1 MLDAGFQ
8 INEMNLS
15 TIRQPVSMII
25 PLEVIDSQ
33 FYNKRKY
40 KFSTRQV

>member
-15 TIRQPVSMII
+15 AIRQPISMII
-25 PLEVIDSQ
+25 PLEAIDIK
-33 FYNKRKY
+33 FYNKRK
-40 KFSTRQV
+40 